1 MTPVLVHIGYHKA
14 ASTWLQREL
23 FVDRTGYR
31 WLGKRPRSHPV
42 RRIVRERPLEFDPA
56 DIRSAFEPLIA
67 DAEQPGLVPVVSFE
81 RLSGHPFS
89 GGFDIDLIGERLAK
103 VFPDARVL
111 IVVREQRAMILS
123 TYKQYV
129 QVGGAAPLRHFLEPP
144 VGRSLR
150 VPLFDWR
157 YFEYDHLVRHYQRL
171 FGEEH
176 VLTLPFELFVRDGR
190 AFVQRIAE
198 LAGRPI
204 PDDVLGTLR
213 YRRRSNRARSALT
226 IAAVRSLNRFTEHTE
241 LNPAPVAEWRSAA
254 RLSEWLQRTE
264 ALDHELTKGLETR
277 CQERLR
283 RTIEE
288 WVGEGYGESNRR
300 LAELTGFDLAAL
312 GWQLSSAQTSGNPSN
327 EEREPSS
334 ER

>member
-1 MTPVLVHIGYHKA
+1 VTPALVHIGYHKA

-42 RRIVRERPLEFDPA
+42 RRLVRERPLEFDPA
-56 DIRSAFEPLIA
+56 DVRRAFEPLIA
-67 DAEQPGLVPVVSFE
+67 DAEQSGLVPVVSFE

-89 GGFDIDLIGERLAK
+89 GGFDVDLIGERLAQ
-103 VFPDARVL
+103 VFPEARVL
-111 IVVREQRAMILS
+111 IVIREQRAMILS

-129 QVGGAAPLRHFLEPP
+129 QVGGAAPLRHFLDPP

-157 YFEYDHLVRHYQRL
+157 YFEYDHLVRHYHRL
-171 FGEEH
+171 FGEEQ

-190 AFVQRIAE
+190 AFVERIAGVG
-198 LAGRPI
+198 GRPI
-204 PDDVLGTLR
+204 TDDTIGLLR

-226 IAAVRSLNRFTEHTE
+226 IAAVRRLNRLTEHTE
-241 LNPAPVAEWRSAA
+241 LNPAPVAELRSAA

-264 ALDHELTKGLETR
+264 VLDHRLTKGIEAGS
-277 CQERLR
+277 QQRLR
-283 RTIEE
+283 RAIDE
-288 WVGEGYGESNRR
+288 WAGDRYQESNRR
-300 LAELTGFDLAAL
+300 LADLIGADLAAL
-312 GWQLSSAQTSGNPSN
+312 GWDVAA
-327 EEREPSS
+327 
-334 ER
+334 

>member
-1 MTPVLVHIGYHKA
+1 VSSVLVHIGYHKA

-42 RRIVRERPLEFDPA
+42 RRLVRERPLEFDGA
-56 DIRSAFEPLIA
+56 DVRRAFDRLIV
-67 DAEQPGLVPVVSFE
+67 DAEQAGVVPVVSFE

-89 GGFDIDLIGERLAK
+89 GGFDVDLIGDRLAQ

-111 IVVREQRAMILS
+111 IVVREQRAMIVS

-129 QVGGAAPLRHFLEPP
+129 QVGGAAPLRQFLEPP

-157 YFEYDHLVRHYQRL
+157 YFEYDHLVRHYHRL

-176 VLTLPFELFVRDGR
+176 VLTLPYELFARDGR
-190 AFVQRIAE
+190 AFVKRIAD
-198 LAGRPI
+198 LGGRSI
-204 PDDVLGTLR
+204 PGDVIETLR

-226 IAAVRSLNRFTEHTE
+226 IAAVRRLNRFTEHTE
-241 LNPAPVAEWRSAA
+241 LNPAPVGEWRSAA
-254 RLSEWLQRTE
+254 RLSDWLQRTE
-264 ALDHELTKGLETR
+264 ALDTGLTKSLETR
-277 CQERLR
+277 SQENLR
-283 RTIEE
+283 RAVDE
-288 WVGEGYGESNRR
+288 WASDRYADSNRR
-300 LAELTGFDLAAL
+300 LADLIGVDLAAN
-312 GWQLSSAQTSGNPSN
+312 GWVVAP
-327 EEREPSS
+327 
-334 ER
+334 

>member
-1 MTPVLVHIGYHKA
+1 VTPVLVHIGYHKA

-56 DIRSAFEPLIA
+56 DVRSAFEPLIA

-89 GGFDIDLIGERLAK
+89 GGFDIDLIGERLAQ

-129 QVGGAAPLRHFLEPP
+129 QVGGAAPLQHFLEPP

-157 YFEYDHLVRHYQRL
+157 YFEYDHLVRHYRRL
-171 FGEEH
+171 FGQEH

-198 LAGRPI
+198 LGGRPI
-204 PDDVLGTLR
+204 PDDVLETLR

-226 IAAVRSLNRFTEHTE
+226 IAAVRSLNRFSEHTE

-264 ALDHELTKGLETR
+264 VLDHRLTNGLEALS
-277 CQERLR
+277 QEHLR
-283 RTIEE
+283 GAVDE
-288 WVGEGYGESNRR
+288 WAGDRYAASNSR
-300 LAELTGFDLAAL
+300 LADLIDADLAAL
-312 GWQLSSAQTSGNPSN
+312 GWDVAT
-327 EEREPSS
+327 
-334 ER
+334 

>member
-23 FVDRTGYR
+23 FDDRTGYR
-31 WLGKRPRSHPV
+31 WLGKRPSSHPV
-42 RRIVRERPLEFDPA
+42 RRLVRERPLEFDA
-56 DIRSAFEPLIA
+56 EGVRRAFAPLIA
-67 DAEQPGLVPVVSFE
+67 DAEHAGVVPVVSFE

-89 GGFDIDLIGERLAK
+89 GGFDVDLVGERVAK

-111 IVVREQRAMILS
+111 IVVREQRSMILS

-129 QVGGAAPLRHFLEPP
+129 QVGGAAPLRHFLEPA

-150 VPLFDWR
+150 VPLFDGR
-157 YFEYDHLVRHYQRL
+157 YFEYDHLVRHYQGL
-171 FGEEH
+171 FGRER

-190 AFVQRIAE
+190 AFVERIAE
-198 LAGRPI
+198 LSGRPV
-204 PDDVLGTLR
+204 PDDVIGALR

-226 IAAVRSLNRFTEHTE
+226 IAVVRRLNRFTEHTE
-241 LNPAPVAEWRSAA
+241 LNPAPVAELRSAA

-264 ALDHELTKGLETR
+264 ILDHRLTKGPEAR
-277 CQERLR
+277 SQERLR

-288 WVGEGYGESNRR
+288 WAGDRDAESNRR
-300 LAELTGFDLAAL
+300 LADLIGADLASL
-312 GWQLSSAQTSGNPSN
+312 GWEVVG
-327 EEREPSS
+327 
-334 ER
+334 

>member
-1 MTPVLVHIGYHKA
+1 MSSVLVHIGYHKA

-42 RRIVRERPLEFDPA
+42 RRLVRDRPLEFDGV
-56 DIRSAFEPLIA
+56 DVRRAFDRLIV
-67 DAEQPGLVPVVSFE
+67 DAEQAGAVPVVSFE

-89 GGFDIDLIGERLAK
+89 GGFDVDLIGERLAQ

-111 IVVREQRAMILS
+111 IVVREQRAMIVS

-129 QVGGAAPLRHFLEPP
+129 QVGGAAPLRQFLEPP

-157 YFEYDHLVRHYQRL
+157 YFEYDHLVRHYHRL

-176 VLTLPFELFVRDGR
+176 VLTLPYELFARDGR
-190 AFVQRIAE
+190 AFVKRIAD
-198 LAGRPI
+198 LGGRSI
-204 PDDVLGTLR
+204 PGDVIETLR

-226 IAAVRSLNRFTEHTE
+226 IAAVRRLNRFTEHTE
-241 LNPAPVAEWRSAA
+241 LNPAPVGEWRSAA
-254 RLSEWLQRTE
+254 RLSDWLQRTE
-264 ALDHELTKGLETR
+264 ALDTGLTKSLEAR
-277 CQERLR
+277 SQENLR
-283 RTIEE
+283 RAVDE
-288 WVGEGYGESNRR
+288 WASDRYADSNRR
-300 LAELTGFDLAAL
+300 LADLIGVDLAAN
-312 GWQLSSAQTSGNPSN
+312 GWVVAP
-327 EEREPSS
+327 
-334 ER
+334 